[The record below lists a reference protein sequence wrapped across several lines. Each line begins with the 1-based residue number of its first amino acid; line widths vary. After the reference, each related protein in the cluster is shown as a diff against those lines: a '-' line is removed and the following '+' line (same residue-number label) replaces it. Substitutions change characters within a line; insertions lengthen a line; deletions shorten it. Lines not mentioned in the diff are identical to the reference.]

1 LPNIYFLMLANSKDM
16 ENQKKT
22 ILVVEDELPLLE
34 AVCEK
39 FIKEGFNVLKARD
52 GREAVATAVAEHPD
66 LIMMDIIMSG
76 MDGMTAMK
84 KIREDEWGKHAKII
98 LVTNLSD
105 SDYVNEAAKY
115 GVNDFIVKT
124 DYKLDEIVAII
135 RKKIE

>member
-1 LPNIYFLMLANSKDM
+1 M
-16 ENQKKT
+16 QKKT

-34 AVCEK
+34 AVSEK

-52 GREAVATAVAEHPD
+52 GREAVASALNDHPD

-84 KIREDEWGKHAKII
+84 KIREDEWGKNAKII

-115 GVNDFIVKT
+115 GVSDFIVKT

-135 RKKIE
+135 RKKLV